1 MVVVS
6 TIRNVELWKFLE
18 QLVKEEGEEE
28 LQNKEKEVTVMEGKE
43 EGEEHDFSQDEGCS
57 DPRSAEGRV
66 VNVSLPDHAKG
77 EITMQLSKLH
87 LLYTV
92 FNSFIFK
99 NLNFPLLC
107 FALFYLIII

>member
-1 MVVVS
+1 MVVVL
-6 TIRNVELWKFLE
+6 TIQNVELWKFLE

-87 LLYTV
+87 LLY
-92 FNSFIFK
+92 IQ
-99 NLNFPLLC
+99 
-107 FALFYLIII
+107 LFHI